1 MFGKRGRVFW
11 RFFSGAGFS
20 PAPASSPAAF
30 LPNKHSLM
38 YSSTRFL
45 RFPSAHAPTMSI
57 LPSQDFFDDFVHFIF
72 ISVAS
77 SLFVRDH
84 FTALGSSKPC
94 GRVPNSTQKKAPK
107 KSVPVIK
114 VFGLHF
120 AESFGQP
127 FSKGCSFKRQSLLSP
142 SAGGEMFSALFFG
155 QSPFFCA
162 CYVKRKGVKGCC
174 MTSRQRYFII
184 VTLSSPLSP
193 Q

>member
-1 MFGKRGRVFW
+1 MPA
-11 RFFSGAGFS
+11 FSS
-20 PAPASSPAAF
+20 AAF
-30 LPNKHSLM
+30 WPNKHSLM

-72 ISVAS
+72 IAVAS

-142 SAGGEMFSALFFG
+142 SAGGEMFSALLFP
-155 QSPFFCA
+155 QSAFSCA
-162 CYVKRKGVKGCC
+162 CRIKKKGVKRCC
-174 MTSRQRYFII
+174 TTSRQRKNNPS
-184 VTLSSPLSP
+184 VLPLCGNPPPFTQGRQRWRWSL